1 MNYTINPCK
10 ACSKKFQNS
19 DCNINDLNDCF
30 LATLAAYRNNHNNFI
45 VLDGV
50 ESNWKECMSNKM
62 AKLPYVAGK
71 PRTFCNFQ
79 LNRAPVFIEGEHYF
93 PNQLNNNNG
102 DAEKAL
108 NMCKLECKNSRL
120 PNTCV
125 ENCQVDYDALVPYQ
139 PIPQPMQRP
148 MPQPMR
154 RPMQRP
160 MPQPMPRPM
169 QRPMQRPMPQLR
181 KVNKPSV
188 VKEMYNG
195 PAPANKDN
203 NNINDIVKEH
213 PVTFYTTFAIVAILF
228 AIIIFVFIYT
238 ISTKN

>member
-30 LATLAAYRNNHNNFI
+30 LDTLAAYRNNHNNFI

-79 LNRAPVFIEGEHYF
+79 LNKAPVFIEGEHYF

-108 NMCKLECKNSRL
+108 NMCKLDCKKSRL
-120 PNTCV
+120 FNTCV
-125 ENCQVDYDALVPYQ
+125 ENCQVDYDALVPQ
-139 PIPQPMQRP
+139 KP
-148 MPQPMR
+148 MPQPMS
-154 RPMQRP
+154 QP
-160 MPQPMPRPM
+160 MPQV
-169 QRPMQRPMPQLR
+169 R

-188 VKEMYNG
+188 VKEMYNL
-195 PAPANKDN
+195 PAPDN

-228 AIIIFVFIYT
+228 AIIIFIFIYT

>member
-19 DCNINDLNDCF
+19 NCNINDLNNCF
-30 LATLAAYRNNHNNFI
+30 LETLAAYRNNHNNFV

-50 ESNWKECMSNKM
+50 DSNWKECMSNKM

-79 LNRAPVFIEGEHYF
+79 LNRAPVFVDGDHYF

-125 ENCQVDYDALVPYQ
+125 QNCQVDYDALVPNN
-139 PIPQPMQRP
+139 PT
-148 MPQPMR
+148 
-154 RPMQRP
+154 
-160 MPQPMPRPM
+160 
-169 QRPMQRPMPQLR
+169 PQLR
-181 KVNKPSV
+181 KTNKKEV
-188 VKEMYNG
+188 VKEMYNS
-195 PAPANKDN
+195 PSPKPSPKPN
-203 NNINDIVKEH
+203 NNDIAKEY
-213 PVTFYTTFAIVAILF
+213 PATFYITFFMVALIFAIL
-228 AIIIFVFIYT
+228 IFIFFLSLT
-238 ISTKN
+238 TK

>member
-30 LATLAAYRNNHNNFI
+30 LDTLAAYRNNHNNFI

-125 ENCQVDYDALVPYQ
+125 ENCQVDYDALVPHQ
-139 PIPQPMQRP
+139 PMPQPMPQPMQRP
-148 MPQPMR
+148 MPQ
-154 RPMQRP
+154 
-160 MPQPMPRPM
+160 
-169 QRPMQRPMPQLR
+169 PMQRPMPQLR
-181 KVNKPSV
+181 KVNKPPV

-195 PAPANKDN
+195 PAPANKDD
-203 NNINDIVKEH
+203 NINDIVKEH

-228 AIIIFVFIYT
+228 AIIIFIFIYT

>member
-30 LATLAAYRNNHNNFI
+30 LDTLAAYRNNHNNFI

-125 ENCQVDYDALVPYQ
+125 ENCQVDYDALVPHQ
-139 PIPQPMQRP
+139 PIPRPMSQPMSQP
-148 MPQPMR
+148 MPQ
-154 RPMQRP
+154 
-160 MPQPMPRPM
+160 
-169 QRPMQRPMPQLR
+169 PMQRPMPQLR
-181 KVNKPSV
+181 KVNNPSV